1 MLLESA
7 CRLMGVS
14 LGVRLESSPDA
25 TQARMAAF
33 QYLAAGRIQT
43 DPNQRVDNPTGR
55 RNPDMSPAAAAAWL
69 DVLKELAGA

>member
-1 MLLESA
+1 
-7 CRLMGVS
+7 
-14 LGVRLESSPDA
+14 
-25 TQARMAAF
+25 MAAF

-43 DPNQRVDNPTGR
+43 DPNQRVDNPSGR